1 MLKKIKKTLRT
12 SVSVCR
18 CIIKEMPFYQ
28 FDMRILQ
35 SAIGVSPLVVPGG
48 VHKTTHLGNCLN
60 KALKTCADTQ
70 TSTK

>member
-1 MLKKIKKTLRT
+1 MLREKKNILRT

-35 SAIGVSPLVVPGG
+35 SAIGVN
-48 VHKTTHLGNCLN
+48 KTTHLGNRWN

-70 TSTK
+70 TSSK